1 MLSPGRS
8 GQGQATVG
16 ILIVQLKDW
25 ASRDETQMAFLERLQ
40 DALPAVTGVRAFAIN
55 PNGLGI
61 GRGRPVSMVVKG
73 PDRAALDAWSQEIVE
88 KGRSI
93 PGLINLDSDYD
104 DTKPQIRVSLDRS
117 RASAL
122 GVDARGIGQTLQ
134 VMFGEAEVTRYV
146 ERGEEY
152 EVILQARGEDR
163 LTPSDIDNVFVRS
176 GQGELIP
183 LSSVVIREEVGTVRE
198 LERLDRQPSITIGA
212 NLAPSL
218 SLGDALGQLEEIAR
232 QTQPTGTEIAYT
244 GQSLDFQETAP
255 PSSSSSR

>member
-1 MLSPGRS
+1 
-8 GQGQATVG
+8 
-16 ILIVQLKDW
+16 
-25 ASRDETQMAFLERLQ
+25 MAFQQRLQ
-40 DALPAVTGVRAFAIN
+40 EALPAVTGVRAFAIN

-61 GRGRPVSMVVKG
+61 GRGRPLSMVVKG
-73 PDRAALDAWSQEIVE
+73 RTATSSTRGRRRSFE

-104 DTKPQIRVSLDRS
+104 DTKPQVRVSVDRS

-122 GVDARGIGQTLQ
+122 GVDARGIGETLQ
-134 VMFGEAEVTRYV
+134 IMFGEAEITRYV

-152 EVILQARGEDR
+152 EVILQARAEDR

-218 SLGDALGQLEEIAR
+218 SLGDALAQLEAIAVE
-232 QTQPTGTEIAYT
+232 TQPTGTEIAYT
-244 GQSLDFQETAP
+244 GQSLDFQETGSAVLFIMLMILVLVYLCSP
-255 PSSSSSR
+255 ASSRASSIRS